1 MNNLQKVLKMV
12 EVATDIE
19 DLTVKSRKRNLVEAR
34 ALFIHLAKDVLKGGD
49 TEIAD
54 ALNLERSGMFNYYK
68 KKHYDY
74 PDFTFKHLITP
85 MTLKTAKLLEDESN
99 VEYLTMKDQMEYY
112 KNLVESN
119 QQDFKKIVNKKDRE
133 IAELIKKVLKFDSK
147 KDKVERFID
156 SYAFSRLISVNDET
170 FSKVERK
177 VNAML
182 N

>member
-1 MNNLQKVLKMV
+1 MDNLQKVLKMV

-19 DLTVKSRKRNLVEAR
+19 DLTVKNRTRKYVDAK
-34 ALFIHLAKDVLKGGD
+34 ALYVYLAKEILKAGDSEIGDVLK
-49 TEIAD
+49 
-54 ALNLERSGMFNYYK
+54 LERSGMFNYYR
-68 KKHYDY
+68 KKHTEYY
-74 PDFTFKHLITP
+74 DFTFRDLIKP
-85 MTLKTAKLLEDESN
+85 LELKVAKLLEDETN
-99 VEYLTMKDQMEYY
+99 VEYLTVKDQMEHY

-119 QQDFKKIVNKKDRE
+119 QQDFQKIVDKKDNE
-133 IAELIKKVLKFDSK
+133 IADLIKKVLKFDNK

-156 SYAFSRLISVNDET
+156 SYAFSRLMGVNDET

>member
-1 MNNLQKVLKMV
+1 MDNLQKVLKMV

-19 DLTVKSRKRNLVEAR
+19 DLTVKNRTRKYVDAK
-34 ALFIHLAKDVLKGGD
+34 ALYVYLAKEVLKAGDSEIGD
-49 TEIAD
+49 T
-54 ALNLERSGMFNYYK
+54 LKLERSGMFNYYR
-68 KKHYDY
+68 KKHTEYY
-74 PDFTFKHLITP
+74 DFTFRDLIKP
-85 MTLKTAKLLEDESN
+85 LELKVAKLLEDETN
-99 VEYLTMKDQMEYY
+99 VEYLTVKDQMEHY

-119 QQDFKKIVNKKDRE
+119 QQDFQKIVDKKDNE
-133 IAELIKKVLKFDSK
+133 IAELIKKVLKFDNK

-156 SYAFSRLISVNDET
+156 SYAFSRLMGVNDET

>member
-19 DLTVKSRKRNLVEAR
+19 DLTVNSRKRNLVEAR
-34 ALFIHLAKDVLKGGD
+34 ALFIYLAKQVLKSKPQEIGD
-49 TEIAD
+49 TLKLD
-54 ALNLERSGMFNYYK
+54 RSTMYNYYDK
-68 KKHYDY
+68 EHYNY
-74 PDFTFKHLITP
+74 PNYTLKHLMTP
-85 MTLKTAKLLEDESN
+85 LSLKAAKLLKDKTN

-133 IAELIKKVLKFDSK
+133 IAELIKKVLKFDNK